1 LQIFFAL
8 DQIASYSRA
17 HTNANSPACYAT
29 RSRLAPALSLPPSSA
44 DPDARKQRPV
54 LNRDLWEITSVNDSI
69 VHVTDDSFE
78 DEVLKSAE
86 PVLVDYWADWC
97 GPCKMIAPVLDEIA
111 GEYAGRI
118 KVAKLNI
125 DENPN
130 TPPRYGIRGIPTL
143 MLFREGE
150 VEATKVGAV
159 SKSQLTAFID
169 SNL

>member
-1 LQIFFAL
+1 MSEL
-8 DQIASYSRA
+8 IA
-17 HTNANSPACYAT
+17 
-29 RSRLAPALSLPPSSA
+29 
-44 DPDARKQRPV
+44 
-54 LNRDLWEITSVNDSI
+54 
-69 VHVTDDSFE
+69 HVTDDSFE
-78 DEVLKSAE
+78 SDVLKANE

-97 GPCKMIAPVLDEIA
+97 GPCKMIAPVLDQIA
-111 GEYAGRI
+111 SEYAGRI

-143 MLFREGE
+143 MLFKGGE